1 MSLLSDRVGL
11 RCASPPLR
19 CCPLCSA
26 VPAENYPFCTI
37 DPSTAKVP
45 VPDERFDFL
54 VSVAKPA
61 KTTPAVLTI
70 TDIAGLVKG
79 AHEGKGLGNA
89 FLSNIGACDA
99 IFHVCRGFKD
109 R

>member
-1 MSLLSDRVGL
+1 
-11 RCASPPLR
+11 
-19 CCPLCSA
+19 